1 MTPYRRLAALLRPHV
16 PLLLAAV
23 AATAV
28 FAVLDAAVYVLLIPF
43 VDALFAAGAPA
54 PATGAPNGMDRLLDV
69 TVHRWVD
76 LGGDPLEAVG
86 RVIVLLMV
94 AFAAKNVFFFA
105 RAYLVARAEQAVS
118 RDLRNRVYDHLLDLD
133 LAFFGRIRMGQIVSR
148 LTTEVETLRT
158 VLTAELGRLVSA
170 AFEIAAAVAAMLL
183 ISWKLTLAAFVVV
196 PAAMAVWVPLV
207 RALRRRDHRTLDLG
221 AEVNAHIQETLTGIR
236 LVKSS
241 SAEAR
246 ERRRFHGLTESY
258 FRTFLRAETLRTLGA
273 PLTEM
278 LAACGTVVLLWYG
291 ARLVVA
297 GDLTGAQFVG
307 FLGLSLKLYAPMK
320 NLARFPATAQPGL
333 VAAER
338 VFEFLDAPVEIRDAP
353 DAQRFPELREAIT
366 FEGISFAYGS
376 GDPVLRH
383 VDLRVPKGT
392 VLALVGPSGS
402 GKSTLVDLLGRFHEP
417 TEGRV
422 ALDGVDVRRIRIADV
437 RGLLGVVSQ
446 DTILFHDTVRAN
458 IAYARPDATQ
468 DEIEEAARAAHAH
481 DFIVRLPQGYGT
493 VVGERGSRL
502 SGGERQRLAIARAI
516 LRDPPILILDE
527 ATSALDADSER
538 LVQDAIGRLLEGRTV
553 IVIAHRLAT
562 VTRAHRI
569 AVLDEGRIVEEGDH
583 HSLLSRGGLYRR
595 LHDLQLLGR
604 GQVPG

>member
-1 MTPYRRLAALLRPHV
+1 MTPRRRLAALLRPHL
-16 PLLLAAV
+16 PLVLGAV
-23 AATAV
+23 AATAA
-28 FAVLDAAVYVLLIPF
+28 FAVLDASVYVLLIPF
-43 VDALFAAGAPA
+43 VDALFAAGGAGPA
-54 PATGAPNGMDRLLDV
+54 PSAHNRMDHFLDL

-76 LGGDPLEAVG
+76 LGGDPLDAVG
-86 RVIVLLMV
+86 RVMILLLGAM
-94 AFAAKNVFFFA
+94 AAKNLFLFA
-105 RAYLVARAEQAVS
+105 RAYLFARAEQAVS
-118 RDLRNRVYDHLLDLD
+118 RDLRDRVYDHLLELD
-133 LAFFGRIRMGQIVSR
+133 LAFFGRVRMGQIVSR

-158 VLTAELGRLVSA
+158 VLTAELGRVVSA

-183 ISWKLTLAAFVVV
+183 ISWRLTLAAFIVV
-196 PAAMAVWVPLV
+196 PAAMAVWAPLV

-246 ERRRFHGLTESY
+246 ERRRFHSLTEAY
-258 FRTFLRAETLRTLGA
+258 FRTFLRAETLRSLAA
-273 PLTEM
+273 PITEM

-338 VFEFLDAPVEIRDAP
+338 VLEFLDAPVEIRDAP
-353 DAQRFPELREAIT
+353 DALPFAGFREAIT
-366 FEGISFAYGS
+366 FENVSFAYGS
-376 GDPVLRH
+376 GELVLRG
-383 VDLRVPKGT
+383 VNLRVPKGT

-417 TEGRV
+417 TGGRV
-422 ALDGVDVRRIRIADV
+422 ALDGTDVRRIRIADL
-437 RGLLGVVSQ
+437 RGMLGMVSQ
-446 DTILFHDTVRAN
+446 DTVLFHDTIRAN

-468 DEIEEAARAAHAH
+468 EEVEEAARAAHAH
-481 DFIVRLPQGYGT
+481 EFIVRLPQGYGSM
-493 VVGERGSRL
+493 VGERGTRL

-527 ATSALDADSER
+527 ATSALDAESER
-538 LVQDAIGRLLEGRTV
+538 LVQDAVGRLMEGRTV

-569 AVLDEGRIVEEGDH
+569 AVLDGGRIVEEGDPRE
-583 HSLLSRGGLYRR
+583 LLEKGGLYRR
-595 LHDLQLLGR
+595 LHDLQFLGL
-604 GQVPG
+604 GEPSA